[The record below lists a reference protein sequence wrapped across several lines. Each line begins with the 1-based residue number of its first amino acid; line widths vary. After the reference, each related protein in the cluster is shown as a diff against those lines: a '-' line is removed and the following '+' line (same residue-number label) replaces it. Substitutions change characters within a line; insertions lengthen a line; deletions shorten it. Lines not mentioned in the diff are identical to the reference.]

1 MWRVN
6 NFLLHNF
13 PFYTSLRIDLH
24 SSSKLLRHQLYPCLL
39 FYRHPRFHFEKKI
52 RIFGFNFHEKS
63 IFEIGFLIGTKFCA
77 ARIKFLQVF
86 DHLHFLYSSDNFS
99 NSSHSSLSNRVQFFK
114 PEFGQKVEIKMVSIV
129 IGGGGSIDS
138 TDSVSRRVY
147 N

>member
-1 MWRVN
+1 
-6 NFLLHNF
+6 
-13 PFYTSLRIDLH
+13 
-24 SSSKLLRHQLYPCLL
+24 LL
-39 FYRHPRFHFEKKI
+39 FCRHPRFQFEKKI
-52 RIFGFNFHEKS
+52 HVLGFNFHEKKS

-99 NSSHSSLSNRVQFFK
+99 NSSHPSLPNRVQFFK

-129 IGGGGSIDS
+129 IGGGGGGGSIDS
-138 TDSVSRRVY
+138 TDSVSSRRVY